1 MPIPSNDYDVGQAFK
16 RIEKELIASMMKN
29 MKRHTDW
36 ETDEG
41 FQWEMWQALQLQAL
55 EKYRKENPEKFKGEF
70 EEINK
75 MIPEAI
81 KAAREHGQMDQEI
94 EILEA
99 IRKGWKPPALDEGLS
114 GAFFRLNDR
123 KLNALIEATT
133 GDFEKAEAAI
143 LRKANDNYRKIIF
156 NAQMYA
162 NTGAATYEK
171 AVDMATKDFLAAG
184 INCIEYKNGSRHKL
198 DDYCDMA
205 LRTAQ
210 KRAYLAGEGEKR
222 QEWGI
227 HTVIMNKR
235 GEGQPCPLCLPFV
248 GKIMIDDVYGGGSKK
263 DGPYKL
269 LSEAMAAGLYHPR
282 CRDSHTAYFPDI
294 DEEEKLTREEVKKTK
309 EDYMVEEEANYCAR
323 QEEKYGRLAA
333 FSLDPENQRKYAARR
348 DAWGEKAEQLQI
360 ETEKKPNEPTITA
373 EMQETVDSAL
383 EYYVS
388 GDGMYI
394 NKWLRDPEGFRK
406 AGGRWTDHDSEFLA
420 AMDVGTQDV
429 VTEKVLYR
437 SVDASAVF
445 GDMTVAEWEEM
456 TDYLLYGE
464 AAVPKEKASAI
475 RKRLDVKGKEITE
488 PGFMSTTKDRELAM
502 DWEDFTGSE
511 KPIVLEL
518 DVPEGIRGKDMAKF
532 EIEGDEQ
539 FEVLLARGQRYEVT
553 DVRVEEG
560 TVVVKAELKEKV
572 TEARTAEVPTA
583 KQSEV
588 QEVQN
593 SASVTE
599 QTLSKTK
606 EDALARLEGKEGEY
620 ASRLRMTIRNTEAKP
635 MVVEGKIFWYDK
647 DKDDFFFN
655 PDSQNLNDYDLVEV
669 ISHEN
674 AHRLDELIYHSENNQ
689 KLTTAIANS
698 KSIVMDHLAEIEKWF
713 EKSGPYEDS
722 MSVADM
728 LCAITDGEIYGKI
741 PLPYGHKPAYWAD
754 PGRKQREVFANMSNL
769 LLIENVDP
777 SDLEGLITEVFDA
790 WREMIK

>member
-1 MPIPSNDYDVGQAFK
+1 MPIPSNDYDVAEAFK

-55 EKYRKENPEKFKGEF
+55 EKYRKENPEKFKEEF

-81 KAAREHGQMDQEI
+81 KSAREHGQMDQEI

-99 IRKGWKPPALDEGLS
+99 IRKGWKPPELDEQLS
-114 GAFFRLNDR
+114 GRFFRLNDR

-143 LRKANDNYRKIIF
+143 LRKANDDYRKIIF
-156 NAQMYA
+156 SAQVYA

-184 INCIEYKNGSRHKL
+184 INCIEYKNGSRHTL
-198 DDYCDMA
+198 EDYCDMA

-248 GKIMIDDVYGGGSKK
+248 GKIMIDDVYGGGSRK

-360 ETEKKPNEPTITA
+360 KMMSAKAEMDKPIDWPKGTGGRITKEAYDDLMDEGRKNDIQLSGFRFFDGNPELIKDIIASISAITA
-373 EMQETVDSAL
+373 
-383 EYYVS
+383 
-388 GDGMYI
+388 
-394 NKWLRDPEGFRK
+394 
-406 AGGRWTDHDSEFLA
+406 
-420 AMDVGTQDV
+420 
-429 VTEKVLYR
+429 
-437 SVDASAVF
+437 
-445 GDMTVAEWEEM
+445 
-456 TDYLLYGE
+456 
-464 AAVPKEKASAI
+464 
-475 RKRLDVKGKEITE
+475 
-488 PGFMSTTKDRELAM
+488 
-502 DWEDFTGSE
+502 DF
-511 KPIVLEL
+511 PML
-518 DVPEGIRGKDMAKF
+518 RGKK
-532 EIEGDEQ
+532 
-539 FEVLLARGQRYEVT
+539 
-553 DVRVEEG
+553 
-560 TVVVKAELKEKV
+560 KKV
-572 TEARTAEVPTA
+572 MMR
-583 KQSEV
+583 
-588 QEVQN
+588 
-593 SASVTE
+593 
-599 QTLSKTK
+599 LSMTM
-606 EDALARLEGKEGEY
+606 D
-620 ASRLRMTIRNTEAKP
+620 SR
-635 MVVEGKIFWYDK
+635 
-647 DKDDFFFN
+647 DF
-655 PDSQNLNDYDLVEV
+655 
-669 ISHEN
+669 
-674 AHRLDELIYHSENNQ
+674 
-689 KLTTAIANS
+689 
-698 KSIVMDHLAEIEKWF
+698 
-713 EKSGPYEDS
+713 
-722 MSVADM
+722 
-728 LCAITDGEIYGKI
+728 AITDGRTIRLNQAAFRSKKRLEEEYDALAADGWFVKGTDYRSIGFHEAGHVLGDLYSIDGLEIAKEITGIESTPK
-741 PLPYGHKPAYWAD
+741 
-754 PGRKQREVFANMSNL
+754 
-769 LLIENVDP
+769 LIEYLRTNLSKYAAEYIDGSEIISECFASVYG
-777 SDLEGLITEVFDA
+777 SAEKNEFALKFIERYRIIIAEREG
-790 WREMIK
+790 